1 MKKLGFVVVAALAAG
16 CAPGGGGGG
25 GGGVVLPYEV
35 EPLSVD
41 GAPAC
46 DLFAWC
52 QGTDGTLFAAAPRE
66 DGTGV
71 CLRPAAEPFPE
82 NQGGWCVLAASVAA
96 VEAEPCRDDLQ
107 GISLA
112 WGYSTS
118 EGFDV
123 RPAPGSATEW
133 GVGCEAGERWAAG
146 MRTVEGE
153 RLRFDNEGRLIP

>member
-1 MKKLGFVVVAALAAG
+1 MKKLSFVVVAALAAG

-118 EGFDV
+118 DGFNV
-123 RPAPGSATEW
+123 RPPRDAASEW
-133 GVGCEAGERWAAG
+133 EVGCQADEPWAAAVVTEDG
-146 MRTVEGE
+146 TD
-153 RLRFDNEGRLIP
+153 LLFDNEGRLIP